1 MRNASICLLAGVLAL
16 TGCKKEK
23 EVTVTETRPLTTFD
37 VPPKLFATS
46 NERFRDEKPSPVTA
60 TTPQGWLEQPGS
72 QFRTLNYRFGQ
83 SGAGEA
89 YVTIAMGSVL
99 DNVNRWLKQFNV
111 APLDV
116 AGIEKL
122 RHVMISG
129 GEGVWVQ
136 AEGTYD
142 SGMAMGGAEPKTGY
156 ALEGVIAM
164 VDGKTLTVKMVG
176 PKEEVAEAKAALET
190 YITTVRLTGAE

>member
-37 VPPKLFATS
+37 VAPKLFATAD
-46 NERFRDEKPSPVTA
+46 ERFRDVKPSPVTG
-60 TTPQGWLEQPGS
+60 TTPEGWLEQPGS
-72 QFRTLNYRFGQ
+72 QFRMLNYRFGQ
-83 SGAGEA
+83 SGNGEA
-89 YVTIAMGSVL
+89 YVTIAAGSIL
-99 DNVNRWLKQFNV
+99 DNVNRWLKQFGV
-111 APLDV
+111 APLDP
-116 AGIEKL
+116 AGIDKL

-129 GEGVWVQ
+129 GQGVWVQ

-156 ALEGVIAM
+156 ALEGVVAM
-164 VDGKTLTVKMVG
+164 VNGKILTVKMVG
-176 PKEEVAEAKAALET
+176 PKDEVAEAKAALEA
-190 YITTVRLTGAE
+190 YINTVRLSAAE

>member
-16 TGCKKEK
+16 TGCKKQK

-37 VPPKLFATS
+37 VAPKLFATADQ
-46 NERFRDEKPSPVTA
+46 RFRAASTGPVSA
-60 TTPQGWLEQPGS
+60 TTPEGWLEQPSS
-72 QFRTLNYRFGQ
+72 QFRNLNYRFGK
-83 SGAGEA
+83 SGTGEV
-89 YVTIAMGSVL
+89 YVTIAAGSIL
-99 DNVNRWLKQFNV
+99 DNVNRWLKQFDV

-116 AGIEKL
+116 AGIDKL

-156 ALEGVIAM
+156 ALEGVVAM
-164 VDGKTLTVKMVG
+164 VNGKILTVKMVG
-176 PKEEVAEAKAALET
+176 PKEEVAEAKATLET
-190 YITTVRLTGAE
+190 YINTVRLGATE